1 MVVVHATSELRAT
14 RIEHAEE
21 HMDARGPAAV
31 PDAVPD
37 ASGTGVAGHGTNS
50 WAALV
55 AMLCGTFLGTLN
67 NNIVNVPLRDI
78 SQGYGVDPSQGVLV
92 VVSFLLVFSVM
103 MPLTGWLGD
112 RLGRRRV
119 FCWAMVGLTVG
130 AIGAATA
137 PSLAVL
143 VAFRGVQGLAT
154 AAVLPT
160 VMGLIADIFTPDRR
174 ARALGFWAAVN
185 GIGQAVGPPVGGFIA
200 AWVGW
205 RWIFAP
211 IVPGA
216 LLVLLAT
223 MRYVP
228 HDPGRSITLDWRGAG
243 SLTSGSALLIAA
255 ATMVAMPE
263 VPRAYPVSLAVAGVA
278 LLVLFGWWATHRP
291 NPFIAGR
298 LIVESRFLRSCL
310 AVFGQMFCLGTS
322 LVAVPLYLTG
332 EGGTTTAVAGLVV
345 FTFPAAMAVLAPVS
359 GLLTERYGPRWVVR
373 GGLLTL
379 VAGQVL
385 LGWYLA
391 GSGTAV
397 GVIAALMLLSGVGV
411 ALVQTPVA
419 TSATRSPAGRSGAAL
434 GLFNLIRFSGS
445 ALGAAWVALVIPSNA
460 LLALFVVSA
469 AVAVVGLVGTYVGDD
484 PVP

>member
-1 MVVVHATSELRAT
+1 
-14 RIEHAEE
+14 
-21 HMDARGPAAV
+21 MDARSSAAV
-31 PDAVPD
+31 PDSVSVSSGAD
-37 ASGTGVAGHGTNS
+37 AIGHGTNS

-78 SQGYGVDPSQGVLV
+78 SQGYGVAPSQGVLV
-92 VVSFLLVFSVM
+92 VVSFLLVFAVT

-119 FCWAMVGLTVG
+119 FSWSMVGLVFG

-143 VAFRGVQGLAT
+143 VAFRAIQGLAT

-160 VMGLIADIFTPDRR
+160 VMGLIADIFTTDRR
-174 ARALGFWAAVN
+174 ARALGYWAAVN
-185 GIGQAVGPPVGGFIA
+185 GIGQAVGPPVGGLIA

-228 HDPGRSITLDWRGAG
+228 RDPARSIPLDWRGAS

-263 VPRAYPVSLAVAGVA
+263 VPRGYPVALAAAGVV
-278 LLVLFGWWATHRP
+278 LLVLFAWSATHRP

-310 AVFGQMFCLGTS
+310 AVFAQMFCLGTT

-332 EGGTTTAVAGLVV
+332 EVGATTAVAGLVV
-345 FTFPAAMAVLAPVS
+345 FAFPAAMAVLAPVS
-359 GLLTERYGPRWVVR
+359 GLLTERHGPRWVVR

-379 VAGQVL
+379 VAGQLL

-391 GSGTAV
+391 ASGAAV
-397 GVIAALMLLSGVGV
+397 WVVAALMLLGGVGV
-411 ALVQTPVA
+411 GLVQTPVA
-419 TSATRSPAGRSGAAL
+419 TSATRAPAGRSGAAL

-469 AVAVVGLVGTYVGDD
+469 AVAVIGLVGTYAGDD
-484 PVP
+484 PAP